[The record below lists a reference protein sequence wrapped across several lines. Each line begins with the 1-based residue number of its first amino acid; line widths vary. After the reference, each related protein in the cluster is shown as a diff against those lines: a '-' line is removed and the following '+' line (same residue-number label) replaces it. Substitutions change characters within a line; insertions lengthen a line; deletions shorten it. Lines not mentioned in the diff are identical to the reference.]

1 MNDLLPIAHKLKG
14 YSTKKSYVKCG
25 KIKPWLCTLCAA
37 KLHTME
43 QKLPTDL
50 RQKRM
55 QNVENANAEMRHE
68 NGWILHILGRES
80 ALIMWAE
87 SRHYACHSTTY
98 FCRHYAK
105 AFSTYCIRF
114 CRKAAVKCRC
124 RRVQIGDILSANF
137 SKLFV
142 GLCFLQYVDSS

>member
-1 MNDLLPIAHKLKG
+1 
-14 YSTKKSYVKCG
+14 
-25 KIKPWLCTLCAA
+25 
-37 KLHTME
+37 
-43 QKLPTDL
+43 
-50 RQKRM
+50 M

-142 GLCFLQYVDSS
+142 GPDKQNVPPIDETTSQVAFRHVAFLYDSIDCVLFFFVDRIDSQT